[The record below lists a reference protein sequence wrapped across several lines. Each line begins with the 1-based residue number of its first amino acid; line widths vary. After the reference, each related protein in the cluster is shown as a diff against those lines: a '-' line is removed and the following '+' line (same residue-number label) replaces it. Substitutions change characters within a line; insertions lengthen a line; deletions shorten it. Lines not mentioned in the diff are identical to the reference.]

1 MSVHMVSSYTT
12 SGSWWSPVRPFSF
25 PHVSFA
31 WQEKIGCWDHI
42 LLDTLWQSR
51 ALCSNHVWFL
61 EGKTKMQVIVDS
73 WTKLMAF
80 YDCLSWQA
88 VNLEFPQHIGDPG
101 LPMTTQL
108 VCILGYSLTNY
119 KQVKQPV
126 CIY

>member
-1 MSVHMVSSYTT
+1 
-12 SGSWWSPVRPFSF
+12 
-25 PHVSFA
+25 
-31 WQEKIGCWDHI
+31 
-42 LLDTLWQSR
+42 
-51 ALCSNHVWFL
+51 
-61 EGKTKMQVIVDS
+61 MQVIVDS